1 MGTLRSSRVFVEWVA
16 RPLDL
21 LLELL
26 HLLLKLRHLLFVDFD
41 LLIGIAHNES
51 NIARNRA
58 QAQQLS
64 AAVESAL
71 GADSVRA
78 FRRIVVAYFQ
88 RKSGVDNYAVFVS
101 VFDLGVNRHV
111 QLAGQM
117 DNYVPGARLGGART
131 GRFCGSDKPGGDAAI
146 TRRGFDRAI
155 HLRQIDTAAVSF
167 K

>member
-58 QAQQLS
+58 Q
-64 AAVESAL
+64 
-71 GADSVRA
+71 
-78 FRRIVVAYFQ
+78 RRVYVMGQ
-88 RKSGVDNYAVFVS
+88 RGVDREPSTEADRAEMARLLREAVQAIVRNFGNADV
-101 VFDLGVNRHV
+101 G
-111 QLAGQM
+111 LAGI
-117 DNYVPGARLGGART
+117 G
-131 GRFCGSDKPGGDAAI
+131 
-146 TRRGFDRAI
+146 TRRGKRG
-155 HLRQIDTAAVSF
+155 LGENP